1 MGFGI
6 RERTILVNS
15 LIIIGVV
22 YAFTNLVFQFVK
34 TIDFPISVN
43 PLLYFTNWSNIL
55 AVVAAVCAL
64 YCVFKGNKLP
74 RSVAVLKLSS
84 LLMLT
89 VTFLVVLFVLGPIK
103 GWELLFDPGGLL
115 FLHCIVPILSLI
127 DYLYNVEIDPPEKRD
142 VMLSV
147 LPMLLYAIGIV
158 AVLLIAGN
166 DDLAPY
172 PFLRI
177 HSQPVY
183 VTILWF
189 AGIAVV
195 GFALSYGYSRLVR
208 RTNPNLKASDGS
220 A

>member
-1 MGFGI
+1 
-6 RERTILVNS
+6 
-15 LIIIGVV
+15 
-22 YAFTNLVFQFVK
+22 
-34 TIDFPISVN
+34 
-43 PLLYFTNWSNIL
+43 
-55 AVVAAVCAL
+55 
-64 YCVFKGNKLP
+64 
-74 RSVAVLKLSS
+74 
-84 LLMLT
+84 
-89 VTFLVVLFVLGPIK
+89 
-103 GWELLFDPGGLL
+103 
-115 FLHCIVPILSLI
+115 
-127 DYLYNVEIDPPEKRD
+127 
-142 VMLSV
+142 MLSV

-189 AGIAVV
+189 AGIAAV

-220 A
+220 S